1 MILITASKS
10 LLVAGLFRFFSSGSN
25 LIATF
30 GICPF
35 LVAFPTC
42 GSSVFKVSFDGL
54 NFVGLFY
61 KIFFYISSFINLYFL
76 ALLVILARAC

>member
-1 MILITASKS
+1 MAYFKKCWYEIFLESLVESSNKYHPWAFLGGDMILITASKS

-25 LIATF
+25 LIAAF

-42 GSSVFKVSFDGL
+42 G
-54 NFVGLFY
+54 
-61 KIFFYISSFINLYFL
+61 ISSFQS
-76 ALLVILARAC
+76 LL